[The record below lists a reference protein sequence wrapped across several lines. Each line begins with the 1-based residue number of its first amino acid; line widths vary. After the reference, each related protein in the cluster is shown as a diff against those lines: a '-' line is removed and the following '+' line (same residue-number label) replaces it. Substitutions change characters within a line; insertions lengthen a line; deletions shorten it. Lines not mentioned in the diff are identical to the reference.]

1 MSKEIACKLGV
12 EVKAE
17 DKDGTLFDWF
27 PVERWRSTAPHFHLR
42 FPISQEV
49 YVPPD
54 LNDYKY
60 FLEE

>member
-1 MSKEIACKLGV
+1 MSKETACKLGV

-54 LNDYKY
+54 LSDYKY